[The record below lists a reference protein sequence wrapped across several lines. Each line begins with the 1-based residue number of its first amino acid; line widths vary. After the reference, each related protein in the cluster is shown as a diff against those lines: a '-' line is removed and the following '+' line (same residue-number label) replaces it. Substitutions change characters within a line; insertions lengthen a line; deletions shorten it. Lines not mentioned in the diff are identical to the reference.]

1 MKINDNIE
9 EYDIRSMNAI
19 LSCVESISKGCKM
32 LENGASNLEHNI
44 SRAEANFQS
53 ENMARAKIIMKKYE
67 ATLEDAQLE
76 LKELLES
83 VNAFSEK
90 LKRAWREW

>member
-9 EYDIRSMNAI
+9 EYDIKSMSAV
-19 LSCVESISKGCKM
+19 LDCVETIRRSCKL

-44 SRAEANFQS
+44 GRAEANFQS
-53 ENMARAKIIMKKYE
+53 ENMARAKIIMKKYR
-67 ATLEDAQLE
+67 ATLEDAQSE

-83 VNAFSEK
+83 VNAFSDK